1 MELNL
6 VITVLDRSRLRRME
20 KLYQALDL
28 HFSLTMLGRGTA
40 SAQHLLRNGLRA
52 TEKAVTMTV
61 AAPEATRTLLRAAKE
76 KLYIDIPGNG
86 IMTVVPVKSVG
97 GGNVLSYLT
106 EDKPAEN
113 TQPKMEFKH
122 ELIFVI
128 LNEGFSEM
136 VMDAAVPAGAS
147 GGTVVAAKGTGMK
160 LAQKFLGITLAEEK
174 EIVLIV
180 ARADKKADIMR
191 AIIEKAGVQTK
202 AGAICFSLPVTQVA
216 GLRQMEEEEN

>member
-6 VITVLDRSRLRRME
+6 VITVLDRSRLRHME
-20 KLYQALDL
+20 KLYQSLDL
-28 HFSLTMLGRGTA
+28 HFSLTALGRGTA
-40 SAQHLLRNGLRA
+40 SAQHLLRNGLTA

-61 AAPEATRTLLRAAKE
+61 ADTAKTRTLLHAAKE

-106 EDKPAEN
+106 ENKPVEN
-113 TQPKMEFKH
+113 TQPKLEFKH
-122 ELIFVI
+122 ELVFVI

-160 LAQKFLGITLAEEK
+160 LAQKFLGISLAEEK

-180 ARADKKADIMR
+180 ARSDKKVDIMR
-191 AIIEKAGVQTK
+191 AIIEKAGIQTK

-216 GLRQMEEEEN
+216 GLRQMEEE

>member
-20 KLYQALDL
+20 KLYQTLDL
-28 HFSLTMLGRGTA
+28 HFSLTMFGRGTA
-40 SAQHLLRNGLRA
+40 SAQHLLRNGLTA

-61 AAPEATRTLLRAAKE
+61 ANTGATRTLLRAAKE

-106 EDKPAEN
+106 ENKPAEN
-113 TQPKMEFKH
+113 TQPKLEFKH
-122 ELIFVI
+122 ELVFVI

-136 VMDAAVPAGAS
+136 VMDAAVPAGAA

-160 LAQKFLGITLAEEK
+160 LA
-174 EIVLIV
+174 
-180 ARADKKADIMR
+180 
-191 AIIEKAGVQTK
+191 
-202 AGAICFSLPVTQVA
+202 
-216 GLRQMEEEEN
+216 

>member
-20 KLYQALDL
+20 KRYQTLDL
-28 HFSLTMLGRGTA
+28 HFSLTMFGRGTA
-40 SAQHLLRNGLRA
+40 SAQHLLRNGLTA

-61 AAPEATRTLLRAAKE
+61 ADTGATRTLLRAAKE

-106 EDKPAEN
+106 ENKPAEN
-113 TQPKMEFKH
+113 TQPKLEFKH
-122 ELIFVI
+122 ELVFVI

-136 VMDAAVPAGAS
+136 VMDAAVPAGAA

-180 ARADKKADIMR
+180 ARSDKKADIMR

-216 GLRQMEEEEN
+216 GLRQMEEE

>member
-20 KLYQALDL
+20 KLYQTLDL
-28 HFSLTMLGRGTA
+28 HFSLTMFGRGTA
-40 SAQHLLRNGLRA
+40 SAQHLLRNGLTA

-61 AAPEATRTLLRAAKE
+61 ADTGTTRTLLRAAKE

-106 EDKPAEN
+106 ENKPAEN
-113 TQPKMEFKH
+113 TQPKLEFKH
-122 ELIFVI
+122 ELVFVI

-136 VMDAAVPAGAS
+136 VMD
-147 GGTVVAAKGTGMK
+147 
-160 LAQKFLGITLAEEK
+160 
-174 EIVLIV
+174 
-180 ARADKKADIMR
+180 ADKKADIMR

-216 GLRQMEEEEN
+216 GLRQMEEE

>member
-20 KLYQALDL
+20 KLYQTLDL
-28 HFSLTMLGRGTA
+28 HFSLTMFGRGTA
-40 SAQHLLRNGLRA
+40 SAQHLLRNGLTA

-61 AAPEATRTLLRAAKE
+61 ANTGATRTLLRAAKE

-106 EDKPAEN
+106 ENKPAEN
-113 TQPKMEFKH
+113 TQPKLEFKH
-122 ELIFVI
+122 ELVFVI

-136 VMDAAVPAGAS
+136 VMDA
-147 GGTVVAAKGTGMK
+147 
-160 LAQKFLGITLAEEK
+160 LGITLAEEK

-180 ARADKKADIMR
+180 ARSDKKADIMR

-216 GLRQMEEEEN
+216 GLRQMEEE